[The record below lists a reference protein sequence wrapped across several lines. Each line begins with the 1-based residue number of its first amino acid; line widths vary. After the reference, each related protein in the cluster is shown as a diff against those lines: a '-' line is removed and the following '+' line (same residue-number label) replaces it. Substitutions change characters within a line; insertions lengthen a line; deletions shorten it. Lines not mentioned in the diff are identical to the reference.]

1 MNKQTFLAV
10 IDTTEERRPIN
21 VPKGII
27 NTYLVKAVDENHARQ
42 IILRTMIPQIANQ
55 LVNHVYVYPIQPIL
69 DSIDYAD
76 ETGKT
81 LPMFSFMPLN
91 GTRPPKVLLLPD
103 MRKQDQSAEKT
114 EADPQEPTKEPQP
127 ATVVP
132 KRTVIPPVVQP
143 KNVRQVRSVDF
154 QRPDYQNP
162 PTTSNTLTPEQAQII
177 HSMGAL
183 PLANGSDEGAN
194 PRINS
199 SIGRNANLSRP
210 QVSRGPSDSLTP
222 EQAAL
227 LRSVGVNET
236 QPILV
241 EEKVAYPRDGG
252 SPLVEPDPE
261 LAAIP
266 KDAGGVDLDA
276 LQAEYRDMVE
286 LTGMEVPDSKP
297 ITQIEQQPA
306 KQTRSSKKGK

>member
-10 IDTTEERRPIN
+10 IDTTEERRPIT

-27 NTYLVKAVDENHARQ
+27 NTYIVKAVDENHARQ

-76 ETGKT
+76 ESGKT
-81 LPMFSFMPLN
+81 LPMYSFMPLN

-103 MRKQDQSAEKT
+103 MRKQDQSISESN
-114 EADPQEPTKEPQP
+114 QKEPIKETQQ
-127 ATVVP
+127 TVIH
-132 KRTVIPPVVQP
+132 KSTVIPPVVQP
-143 KNVRQVRSVDF
+143 RNVRQVRSVDF
-154 QRPDYQNP
+154 QRPEYENP

-183 PLANGSDEGAN
+183 PLANGADEGAN

-210 QVSRGPSDSLTP
+210 QVTKGPTDSLTP

-241 EEKVAYPRDGG
+241 EEKVVYSTEGQ
-252 SPLVEPDPE
+252 LVEPDPE
-261 LAAIP
+261 LSQIP
-266 KDAGGVDLDA
+266 RDSGVDLNA
-276 LQAEYRDMVE
+276 LQAEYREMVE
-286 LTGMEVPDSKP
+286 KTGIEVPDSKP
-297 ITQIEQQPA
+297 ITQIEPT
-306 KQTRSSKKGK
+306 KPTRSSKKGK